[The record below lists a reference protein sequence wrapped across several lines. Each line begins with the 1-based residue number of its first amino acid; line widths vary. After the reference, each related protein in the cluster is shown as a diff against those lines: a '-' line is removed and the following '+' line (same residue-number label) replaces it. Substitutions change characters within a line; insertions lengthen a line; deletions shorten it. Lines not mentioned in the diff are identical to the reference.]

1 MNKNDIV
8 TFLSDNR
15 KVLRDRY
22 KVSRIGL
29 FGSYAVNLQ
38 RDDSDIDLVVS
49 MPSDFDLYY
58 DLKEFLEMNFHK
70 RVDLGLEKTIR
81 ELVRLSIKDEVI
93 YV

>member
-1 MNKNDIV
+1 VNKNDIV